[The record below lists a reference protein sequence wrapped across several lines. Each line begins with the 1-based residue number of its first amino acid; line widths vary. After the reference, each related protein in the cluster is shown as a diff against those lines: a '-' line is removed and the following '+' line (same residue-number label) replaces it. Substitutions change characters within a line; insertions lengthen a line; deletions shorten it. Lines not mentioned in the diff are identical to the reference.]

1 MSYPVNNPPVAT
13 TVALPRVCK
22 PIIQGGKSYSML
34 APLAGV
40 TAQREAPYT
49 SDWLPVGAGAF
60 LRLSLSL
67 TRLTGTL
74 SVMVETVGDPDTD
87 PPRFCGAFPQTSVS
101 GTVKATMVCD
111 AFVRVIATPG
121 GGAGQSADWTITGD
135 AILSGAPGM

>member
-1 MSYPVNNPPVAT
+1 MSTTIHTAAP

-40 TAQREAPYT
+40 TAQGATPYV
-49 SDWLPVGAGAF
+49 SEWLPIGSGAF
-60 LRLSLSL
+60 LRLALSV

-74 SVMVETVGDPDTD
+74 SVMLETVGDPDVD
-87 PPRFCGAFPQTSVS
+87 PPGFCGAFLQTGVD
-101 GTVKATMVCD
+101 GTVNATMTCD
-111 AFVRVIATPG
+111 AFVRVVATPG
-121 GGAGQSADWTITGD
+121 TGAGQFADWTLTGE